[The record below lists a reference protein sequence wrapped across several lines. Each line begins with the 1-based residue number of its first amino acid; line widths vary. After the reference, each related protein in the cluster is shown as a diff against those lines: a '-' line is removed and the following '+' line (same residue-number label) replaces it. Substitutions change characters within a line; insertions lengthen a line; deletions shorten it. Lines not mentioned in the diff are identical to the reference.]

1 MLLCWGVEHTLLPG
15 RRKSSKKKE
24 CCRMLNSESLLS
36 ILYHCIALYSVS
48 LQTCLKISSVFC
60 IIAYYCTICIIVY
73 FCILYPCISLHC
85 IVFCL
90 IADLSDPCT
99 CADWHGCIM
108 KSSLSGEDGIQVNN
122 SIITNLLF
130 IAILIIN
137 SMCFCL
143 DSQPLFFPALQVLW
157 VQLQPVPENHGK
169 RVSYFSQVI

>member
-1 MLLCWGVEHTLLPG
+1 
-15 RRKSSKKKE
+15 
-24 CCRMLNSESLLS
+24 MLNSESLLS

-108 KSSLSGEDGIQVNN
+108 KSSLSGEDGIQVF
-122 SIITNLLF
+122 INLLF
-130 IAILIIN
+130 INTVFKNILFINININIFFTILSILTLIEHPMSQTHISIHQNHFAISTSL
-137 SMCFCL
+137 S
-143 DSQPLFFPALQVLW
+143 DPTHSW
-157 VQLQPVPENHGK
+157 
-169 RVSYFSQVI
+169 